1 MTLLLI
7 PKAFDG
13 SDCSPEA
20 DQIPHSA
27 PCPLGAGPLPLPSC
41 PPPAI
46 LSVLH
51 QTASAHRGPVQLPTA
66 SRMLPCGQPVRQADP
81 RRRGVS
87 VLLEEIRNSTHKLT
101 DRLILDDSEHSTVIV
116 TESRLRAEGKAL
128 L

>member
-1 MTLLLI
+1 MTLLLS

-51 QTASAHRGPVQLPTA
+51 QTASAHEGLCNFQQHLGCCRVGSRQGRQTLAVAGSLFCWRKSEIQLT
-66 SRMLPCGQPVRQADP
+66 
-81 RRRGVS
+81 
-87 VLLEEIRNSTHKLT
+87 N
-101 DRLILDDSEHSTVIV
+101 
-116 TESRLRAEGKAL
+116 
-128 L
+128 